1 MSRRKAFLA
10 ALALCGGVA
19 VSVTPLA
26 SAAPTSPVQCP
37 PHPLVT
43 SYEGNYYVW
52 LPNPARAQDSSASCW
67 ISVEVPGTIQ
77 KPPPVAAAAIPPL
90 YQPCPTH
97 VLLTQ
102 YEGTYYVWL
111 PNPTGTSCWITV
123 AIPVGTTIQPPPVG
137 AAGANQP
144 PVTIPVPGPNGCPTE
159 PIAYESNGHDYVATP
174 DPSGQQTCGHY
185 TELPVTVPPTL

>member
-19 VSVTPLA
+19 VSLTPLA

-37 PHPLVT
+37 PHQLVT
-43 SYEGNYYVW
+43 QYEGNFYVW
-52 LPNPARAQDSSASCW
+52 LPNPARTQDSSCW
-67 ISVEVPGTIQ
+67 ISVEVPGDIQ
-77 KPPPVAAAAIPPL
+77 EPPPPAAAAIPPL

-102 YEGTYYVWL
+102 YEGTYYLWL
-111 PNPTGTSCWITV
+111 PNPTAKPSCFIVV
-123 AIPVGTTIQPPPVG
+123 AIPVSTVISPPPAGAVQPPI
-137 AAGANQP
+137 
-144 PVTIPVPGPNGCPTE
+144 TIPAPGPNGCPTE
-159 PIAYESNGHDYVATP
+159 PIAYESNGHDYVETP

>member
-26 SAAPTSPVQCP
+26 SAAPTTPVQCP
-37 PHPLVT
+37 PHPLLTT
-43 SYEGNYYVW
+43 SDGNFYVW
-52 LPNPARAQDSSASCW
+52 LPNPSHEPSCW
-67 ISVEVPGTIQ
+67 ISVEIPGNIQ
-77 KPPPVAAAAIPPL
+77 QPPPPPVGAAIPPL

-97 VLLTQ
+97 VLVTQ
-102 YEGTYYVWL
+102 SEGNYTLWL
-111 PNPTGTSCWITV
+111 PNPTGNPCFIEVT
-123 AIPVGTTIQPPPVG
+123 IPAGSLVQPIQPPSY
-137 AAGANQP
+137 
-144 PVTIPVPGPNGCPTE
+144 PVPGPNGCPTE
-159 PIAYESNGHDYVATP
+159 PIAYESNGHDYVETP